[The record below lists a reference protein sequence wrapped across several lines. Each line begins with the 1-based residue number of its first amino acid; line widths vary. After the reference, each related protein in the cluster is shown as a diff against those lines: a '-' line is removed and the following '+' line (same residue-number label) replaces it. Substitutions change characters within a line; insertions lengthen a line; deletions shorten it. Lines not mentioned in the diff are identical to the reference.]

1 MLTLNTLKIQDE
13 KTSKRSKD
21 SNGFLIIKDNPIAKA
36 GVFDYLLSELKQDIE
51 PKDDK
56 VVKVYRPFS
65 ELIRVKDSF
74 ANKPIKMNHHW
85 VGDECETADGAIG
98 SNITI
103 DEANEYLRAD
113 LIIYNPKLI
122 EAIETN
128 ELVELSP
135 AYTGKEIAENGRY
148 NGKAYEYKQ
157 ELGEVNHLAVVEIG
171 RSGKDLKIY
180 DDKSRIGDF
189 MRFKDKF
196 MAKLSKF
203 IDSEMEA
210 KSDESESE
218 TQDSDTSAEIA
229 REIISIAN
237 KSDDEFAG
245 GIDEKIEAILTLAKK
260 LNEPLADE
268 TSEAEKVADESE
280 SEKQDSETE
289 AKQDEGE
296 SESQS
301 DKIDIDEV
309 AEAVAEVVEKV
320 TEQKL
325 KEFADSQKREAKK
338 ISDAYSEVKKA
349 LGGDFDSSNMSVN
362 EIYQFGY
369 EALSNSKLDKKLD
382 SKTAFLMALDSK
394 KQATHHK
401 TSDSES
407 ISSNILKLLKEKY

>member
-1 MLTLNTLKIQDE
+1 MLTLKIQDE

-74 ANKPIKMNHHW
+74 SNKPIKMFHHW
-85 VGDECETADGAIG
+85 VGDECDTADGAIG

-122 EAIETN
+122 EAIEKN

-148 NGKAYEYKQ
+148 NGEAYEFKQ

-180 DDKSRIGDF
+180 DDKSKLGAV
-189 MRFKDKF
+189 MKFKDMF

-210 KSDESESE
+210 QADEAQSEKA
-218 TQDSDTSAEIA
+218 DSDTSSEIA

-268 TSEAEKVADESE
+268 TSEAEKVADEAE

-296 SESQS
+296 SIAESE
-301 DKIDIDEV
+301 INIDEI

-325 KEFADSQKREAKK
+325 KEFADSQRKEAKK
-338 ISDAYSEVKKA
+338 ISDAYAEVKKA
-349 LGGDFDSSNMSVN
+349 LGSDFDSKNMGVD
-362 EIYQFGY
+362 EIYKFGY
-369 EALSNSKLDKKLD
+369 EALSKTTLDKKMD
-382 SKTAFLMALDSK
+382 SRTAFLLALDGK
-394 KQATHHK
+394 KAPSQKVA
-401 TSDSES
+401 DSGES
-407 ISSNILKLLKEKY
+407 FSSNILNILKNKY

>member
-56 VVKVYRPFS
+56 IVKVYRPFS

-74 ANKPIKMNHHW
+74 SNKPIKMFHHW
-85 VGDECETADGAIG
+85 VGDECETVDGAIG

-113 LIIYNPKLI
+113 LIVYNPKLI
-122 EAIETN
+122 EAIEKN

-148 NGKAYEYKQ
+148 NGEAYEYKQ

-180 DDKSRIGDF
+180 DSKSNIGAV
-189 MRFKDKF
+189 MKFKDMF
-196 MAKLSKF
+196 ITKLSKF

-210 KSDESESE
+210 KADEAESEKA
-218 TQDSDTSAEIA
+218 DSDTSAEIA
-229 REIISIAN
+229 REIITIAN

-245 GIDEKIEAILTLAKK
+245 GIDEKIETILTLAKK

-268 TSEAEKVADESE
+268 TSEAEQVADEAE
-280 SEKQDSETE
+280 TQDSEAE
-289 AKQDEGE
+289 AKADEGE
-296 SESQS
+296 SIAESE
-301 DKIDIDEV
+301 INIDEI

-325 KEFADSQKREAKK
+325 KEFADSQRREAKK
-338 ISDAYSEVKKA
+338 ISDAYAEVKKA
-349 LGGDFDSSNMSVN
+349 LGSDFDSKNMGVD
-362 EIYQFGY
+362 EIYKFGY
-369 EALSNSKLDKKLD
+369 EALSKSTLDKKMD
-382 SKTAFLMALDSK
+382 SRTAFLMALDSK
-394 KQATHHK
+394 KQTTHHK
-401 TSDSES
+401 TADSDSV
-407 ISSNILKLLKEKY
+407 SSNILKLLKEKY

>member
-1 MLTLNTLKIQDE
+1 MLTLRIQDE

-56 VVKVYRPFS
+56 IVKVYRPFS

-74 ANKPIKMNHHW
+74 SNKPIKMFHHW

-122 EAIETN
+122 EAIEKN

-135 AYTGKEIAENGRY
+135 AYTGKEIAENGRF
-148 NGKAYEYKQ
+148 NGEAYEFKQ

-180 DDKSRIGDF
+180 DSKSNIGAV
-189 MRFKDKF
+189 MKFKDMF
-196 MAKLSKF
+196 IAKLTKF

-210 KSDESESE
+210 QADEAESEKA
-218 TQDSDTSAEIA
+218 DSDTSAEIA

-268 TSEAEKVADESE
+268 ANEAEKVADEAE
-280 SEKQDSETE
+280 TQDSEAE
-289 AKQDEGE
+289 AQADEGE
-296 SESQS
+296 SIAESE
-301 DKIDIDEV
+301 INIDEI

-325 KEFADSQKREAKK
+325 KEFADSQRKEAKK
-338 ISDAYSEVKKA
+338 ISDAYAEVKKA
-349 LGGDFDSSNMSVN
+349 LGSDFDSKNMSVD
-362 EIYQFGY
+362 EIYKFGY
-369 EALSNSKLDKKLD
+369 EALSKSTLDKKMD
-382 SKTAFLMALDSK
+382 SKTAFLLALDGK
-394 KQATHHK
+394 KAPSQKVA
-401 TSDSES
+401 DSGES
-407 ISSNILKLLKEKY
+407 LSSNILNILKNKY

>member
-13 KTSKRSKD
+13 KSSKRSKD

-51 PKDDK
+51 QKDDK

-65 ELIRVKDSF
+65 ELERIKDSF
-74 ANKPIKMNHHW
+74 ANKPIKMYHHW

-122 EAIETN
+122 EAIEKN

-148 NGKAYEYKQ
+148 NGEAYEYKQ

-180 DDKSRIGDF
+180 DSKSNIGAV
-189 MRFKDKF
+189 MKFKDMF
-196 MAKLSKF
+196 ITKLSKF

-210 KSDESESE
+210 KADESESE
-218 TQDSDTSAEIA
+218 KADSNTSAEIA

-268 TSEAEKVADESE
+268 TSEAEKVADEAE
-280 SEKQDSETE
+280 SETQDSE
-289 AKQDEGE
+289 AKADEGE
-296 SESQS
+296 SIAESE
-301 DKIDIDEV
+301 INIDEI

-325 KEFADSQKREAKK
+325 KEFADSQRREAKK
-338 ISDAYSEVKKA
+338 ISDAYAEVKKA
-349 LGGDFDSSNMSVN
+349 LGSDFDSKNMGVD
-362 EIYQFGY
+362 EIYKFGY
-369 EALSNSKLDKKLD
+369 EALSKSTLDKKMD
-382 SKTAFLMALDSK
+382 SRTAFLLALDGK
-394 KQATHHK
+394 KAPSQKMA
-401 TSDSES
+401 DSGES
-407 ISSNILKLLKEKY
+407 LSSNILNILKNKY

>member
-1 MLTLNTLKIQDE
+1 MLTLRIQDE

-74 ANKPIKMNHHW
+74 SNKPIKMHHHW

-122 EAIETN
+122 EAIEKN

-148 NGKAYEYKQ
+148 NGEAYEYKQ

-180 DDKSRIGDF
+180 DSKSNIGAV
-189 MRFKDKF
+189 MKFKDMF
-196 MAKLSKF
+196 IAKLSKF

-210 KSDESESE
+210 KADEAESE
-218 TQDSDTSAEIA
+218 TQDSDTSSEIA

-260 LNEPLADE
+260 LNEPLVDE
-268 TSEAEKVADESE
+268 TSEAEKVADEAE
-280 SEKQDSETE
+280 SETQDSEME
-289 AKQDEGE
+289 AKADEGE
-296 SESQS
+296 SIAESE
-301 DKIDIDEV
+301 INIDEI

-325 KEFADSQKREAKK
+325 KEFADSQRKEAKK
-338 ISDAYSEVKKA
+338 ISDAYAEVKKA
-349 LGGDFDSSNMSVN
+349 LGSDFDSKNMGVD
-362 EIYQFGY
+362 EIYKFGY
-369 EALSNSKLDKKLD
+369 EALSKSTLDKKMD
-382 SKTAFLMALDSK
+382 SRTAFLLALDGK
-394 KQATHHK
+394 KAPTK
-401 TSDSES
+401 VADSGES
-407 ISSNILKLLKEKY
+407 LSSNILNILKNKY

>member
-1 MLTLNTLKIQDE
+1 MLTLRIQDE

-65 ELIRVKDSF
+65 ELIRIKDSF

-148 NGKAYEYKQ
+148 NGEAYEYKQ

-180 DDKSRIGDF
+180 DDKSKLGAV
-189 MRFKDKF
+189 MKFKDMF
-196 MAKLSKF
+196 IAKLSKF

-210 KSDESESE
+210 KADESESE
-218 TQDSDTSAEIA
+218 TQDSDTSSEIA

-268 TSEAEKVADESE
+268 TTEAEKVADEAE

-296 SESQS
+296 SIAESE
-301 DKIDIDEV
+301 INIDEV

-349 LGGDFDSSNMSVN
+349 LGGDFDSSNMSVA

-407 ISSNILKLLKEKY
+407 ISSNILKLLQRY

>member
-1 MLTLNTLKIQDE
+1 MLTLRIQDE

-51 PKDDK
+51 PKADK

-74 ANKPIKMNHHW
+74 ANKPIKMRHSW
-85 VGDECETADGAIG
+85 VGDESETADGAIG

-148 NGKAYEYKQ
+148 NGEAYEFKQ

-180 DDKSRIGDF
+180 DSKSNIGAV
-189 MRFKDKF
+189 MKFKDMF
-196 MAKLSKF
+196 IAKLSKF
-203 IDSEMEA
+203 IDSEIEA
-210 KSDESESE
+210 KADEAESEKA
-218 TQDSDTSAEIA
+218 DSDTSSEIA
-229 REIISIAN
+229 REIITIAN

-268 TSEAEKVADESE
+268 TSEAEKVADEAETQE
-280 SEKQDSETE
+280 SE

-296 SESQS
+296 SIAESE
-301 DKIDIDEV
+301 INIDEI

-325 KEFADSQKREAKK
+325 KEFADSQRKEAKK
-338 ISDAYSEVKKA
+338 ISDAYAEVKKA
-349 LGGDFDSSNMSVN
+349 LGSDFDSKNMGVD
-362 EIYQFGY
+362 EIYKFGY
-369 EALSNSKLDKKLD
+369 EALSKTTLDKKMD
-382 SKTAFLMALDSK
+382 SRTAFLLALDGK
-394 KQATHHK
+394 KAPSQKVA
-401 TSDSES
+401 DSGES
-407 ISSNILKLLKEKY
+407 LSSNILNILKNKY

>member
-1 MLTLNTLKIQDE
+1 MLTLKIQDE

-21 SNGFLIIKDNPIAKA
+21 ANGFLIVKDNPIAKA

-74 ANKPIKMNHHW
+74 SNKPIKMNHHW

-148 NGKAYEYKQ
+148 NGEAYEFKQ

-180 DDKSRIGDF
+180 DDKSKLGAV
-189 MRFKDKF
+189 MKFKDMF
-196 MAKLSKF
+196 IAKLSKF

-210 KSDESESE
+210 KADEAESE

-229 REIISIAN
+229 REIITIAN
-237 KSDDEFAG
+237 KSDDDFAG

-268 TSEAEKVADESE
+268 TSEAEKVADEAE

-296 SESQS
+296 SIAESE
-301 DKIDIDEV
+301 INIDEI

-325 KEFADSQKREAKK
+325 KEFADSQRKEAKK

-349 LGGDFDSSNMSVN
+349 LGSDFDSKNMGVD
-362 EIYQFGY
+362 EIYKFGY
-369 EALSNSKLDKKLD
+369 EALSKTTLDKKMD
-382 SKTAFLMALDSK
+382 AKTAFLLALDGK
-394 KQATHHK
+394 KAPTQKVA
-401 TSDSES
+401 DSGENF
-407 ISSNILKLLKEKY
+407 SSNILNILNNKY

>member
-1 MLTLNTLKIQDE
+1 MLTLRIQDE

-65 ELIRVKDSF
+65 ELIRIKESF

-148 NGKAYEYKQ
+148 NGEAYEYKQ

-180 DDKSRIGDF
+180 DDKSKLGAV
-189 MRFKDKF
+189 MKFKDMF
-196 MAKLSKF
+196 IAKLTKF

-210 KSDESESE
+210 KADEAESE

-229 REIISIAN
+229 REIITIAN

-268 TSEAEKVADESE
+268 TSEAKKVADEAE
-280 SEKQDSETE
+280 SETQDSETE

-296 SESQS
+296 SIAESE
-301 DKIDIDEV
+301 INIDEI
-309 AEAVAEVVEKV
+309 AKALAEVVEKV

-325 KEFADSQKREAKK
+325 KEFADSQRKEAKK
-338 ISDAYSEVKKA
+338 IADAYSEVKKA
-349 LGGDFDSSNMSVN
+349 LGSDFDSKNMGVD
-362 EIYQFGY
+362 EIYKFGY
-369 EALSNSKLDKKLD
+369 EALSKSTLDKKMD
-382 SKTAFLMALDSK
+382 SRTAFLLALDGK
-394 KQATHHK
+394 KAPSQKMA
-401 TSDSES
+401 DSGENF
-407 ISSNILKLLKEKY
+407 SSNILNILNNKY

>member
-56 VVKVYRPFS
+56 IVKVYRPFS

-74 ANKPIKMNHHW
+74 SNKPIKMFHHW
-85 VGDECETADGAIG
+85 VGDECETVDGAIG

-122 EAIETN
+122 EAIEKN

-148 NGKAYEYKQ
+148 NGEAYEFKQ

-180 DDKSRIGDF
+180 DSKSNIGAV
-189 MRFKDKF
+189 MKFKDMF
-196 MAKLSKF
+196 IAKLSKF

-210 KSDESESE
+210 KADEGESEKA
-218 TQDSDTSAEIA
+218 DSDTSAEIA
-229 REIISIAN
+229 REIITIAN

-268 TSEAEKVADESE
+268 TSEAEKVADEAE
-280 SEKQDSETE
+280 TQDSEAE
-289 AKQDEGE
+289 AKADEGE
-296 SESQS
+296 SIAESE
-301 DKIDIDEV
+301 INIDEI

-325 KEFADSQKREAKK
+325 KEFADSQRKEAKK

-349 LGGDFDSSNMSVN
+349 LGSDFDSKNMSVD
-362 EIYQFGY
+362 EIYKFGY
-369 EALSNSKLDKKLD
+369 EALSKSTLDKKMD
-382 SKTAFLMALDSK
+382 SRTAFLLALDGK
-394 KQATHHK
+394 KAPSQKLA
-401 TSDSES
+401 DSGES
-407 ISSNILKLLKEKY
+407 LSSNILNILKNKY

>member
-1 MLTLNTLKIQDE
+1 MLTLRIQDE

-74 ANKPIKMNHHW
+74 SNKPIKMYHHW
-85 VGDECETADGAIG
+85 VGDECETVDGAIG

-113 LIIYNPKLI
+113 LIVYNPKLI
-122 EAIETN
+122 EAIEKN

-148 NGKAYEYKQ
+148 NGEAYEYKQ

-180 DDKSRIGDF
+180 DSKSNIGAV
-189 MRFKDKF
+189 MKFKDMF
-196 MAKLSKF
+196 IAKLSKF

-210 KSDESESE
+210 KADEAESEKA
-218 TQDSDTSAEIA
+218 DSDTSAEIA
-229 REIISIAN
+229 REIITIAN

-268 TSEAEKVADESE
+268 TSEAEKVADEAE
-280 SEKQDSETE
+280 TQDSEAE
-289 AKQDEGE
+289 AKADEGE
-296 SESQS
+296 SIAESE
-301 DKIDIDEV
+301 INIDEI

-325 KEFADSQKREAKK
+325 KEFADSQRKEAKK

-349 LGGDFDSSNMSVN
+349 LGSDFDSKNMSVD
-362 EIYQFGY
+362 EIYKFGY
-369 EALSNSKLDKKLD
+369 EALSKSTLDKKMD
-382 SKTAFLMALDSK
+382 SKTAFLLALDGK
-394 KQATHHK
+394 KAPSQKLA
-401 TSDSES
+401 DSGES
-407 ISSNILKLLKEKY
+407 LSSNILNILKNKY

>member
-56 VVKVYRPFS
+56 IVKVYRPFS

-74 ANKPIKMNHHW
+74 SNKPIKMFHHW
-85 VGDECETADGAIG
+85 VGDECETVDGAIG

-122 EAIETN
+122 EKIEN
-128 ELVELSP
+128 GELIELSP
-135 AYTGKEIAENGRY
+135 AYTGEEIDEQGRFNGE
-148 NGKAYEYKQ
+148 AYQFKQ
-157 ELGEVNHLAVVEIG
+157 KLGEVNHLAVVETG

-180 DDKSRIGDF
+180 DSKSNIGAV
-189 MRFKDKF
+189 MKFKDMF
-196 MAKLSKF
+196 IAKLTKF

-210 KSDESESE
+210 QADEAESEKA
-218 TQDSDTSAEIA
+218 DSDTSAEIV
-229 REIISIAN
+229 REIITIAN

-245 GIDEKIEAILTLAKK
+245 GIDEKIETILTLAKK

-268 TSEAEKVADESE
+268 TSEAEKVADEAE
-280 SEKQDSETE
+280 TQDSEME
-289 AKQDEGE
+289 AQADEGE
-296 SESQS
+296 SIAESE
-301 DKIDIDEV
+301 INIDEI

-325 KEFADSQKREAKK
+325 KEFADSQRKEAKK

-349 LGGDFDSSNMSVN
+349 LGSDFDSKNMSVD
-362 EIYQFGY
+362 EIYKFGY
-369 EALSNSKLDKKLD
+369 EALSKSTLDKKMD
-382 SKTAFLMALDSK
+382 SKTAFLLAIDGKKAPSQKLADSG
-394 KQATHHK
+394 
-401 TSDSES
+401 ES
-407 ISSNILKLLKEKY
+407 LSSNILNILKNKY

>member
-1 MLTLNTLKIQDE
+1 MLALRIQDE

-56 VVKVYRPFS
+56 IVKVYRPFS

-74 ANKPIKMNHHW
+74 SNKPIKMFHHW

-122 EAIETN
+122 EAIEKN

-135 AYTGKEIAENGRY
+135 AYTGKEIAENGRF
-148 NGKAYEYKQ
+148 NGEAYEFKQ
-157 ELGEVNHLAVVEIG
+157 KLGEVNHLAVVEIG

-180 DDKSRIGDF
+180 DSKSNIGAV
-189 MRFKDKF
+189 MKFKDMF
-196 MAKLSKF
+196 IAKLTKF

-210 KSDESESE
+210 QADEAESEKA
-218 TQDSDTSAEIA
+218 DSDTSAEIA

-268 TSEAEKVADESE
+268 ANEAEKVADEAE
-280 SEKQDSETE
+280 TQDSEAE
-289 AKQDEGE
+289 AKADEGE
-296 SESQS
+296 SIAESE
-301 DKIDIDEV
+301 INIDEI

-325 KEFADSQKREAKK
+325 KEFADSQRKEAKK
-338 ISDAYSEVKKA
+338 ISDAYAEVKKA
-349 LGGDFDSSNMSVN
+349 LGSDFDSKNMGVD
-362 EIYQFGY
+362 EIYKFGY
-369 EALSNSKLDKKLD
+369 EALSKSTLDKKMD
-382 SKTAFLMALDSK
+382 SKTAFLLALDGK
-394 KQATHHK
+394 KAPSQK
-401 TSDSES
+401 VPDSSES
-407 ISSNILKLLKEKY
+407 LSSNILNILKNKY

>member
-21 SNGFLIIKDNPIAKA
+21 ANGFLIIKDNPIAKA

-56 VVKVYRPFS
+56 VVKVYRRFS

-74 ANKPIKMNHHW
+74 SNKPIKMYHHW

-103 DEANEYLRAD
+103 DENNEYLRAD

-122 EAIETN
+122 EKIEN
-128 ELVELSP
+128 GELIELSP
-135 AYTGKEIAENGRY
+135 AYTGEEIDEQGRFNGE
-148 NGKAYEYKQ
+148 AYEFKQ
-157 ELGEVNHLAVVEIG
+157 KLGEVNHLAVVEIG

-180 DDKSRIGDF
+180 DSKSNIGAV
-189 MRFKDKF
+189 MKFKDMF
-196 MAKLSKF
+196 IAKLSKF

-210 KSDESESE
+210 KADESESE
-218 TQDSDTSAEIA
+218 KADSDTSAEIA

-268 TSEAEKVADESE
+268 TSEAEKVADEAE
-280 SEKQDSETE
+280 SETQDSEAE

-296 SESQS
+296 SIAESE
-301 DKIDIDEV
+301 INIDEI

-325 KEFADSQKREAKK
+325 KEFADSQKKEAKK
-338 ISDAYSEVKKA
+338 ISDAYAEVKKA
-349 LGGDFDSSNMSVN
+349 LGSDFDSKNMGVDD
-362 EIYQFGY
+362 IYKFGY
-369 EALSNSKLDKKLD
+369 EALSKTTLDKKMD
-382 SKTAFLMALDSK
+382 SRTAFLLALDGK
-394 KQATHHK
+394 KAPSQKMA
-401 TSDSES
+401 DSGES
-407 ISSNILKLLKEKY
+407 LSSNILNILKNKY

>member
-56 VVKVYRPFS
+56 IVKVYRPFS

-74 ANKPIKMNHHW
+74 SNKPIKMYHHW
-85 VGDECETADGAIG
+85 VGDECETVDGAIG

-122 EAIETN
+122 EAIEKN

-148 NGKAYEYKQ
+148 NGEAYEYKQ
-157 ELGEVNHLAVVEIG
+157 ELGEVNHLAVVETG

-180 DDKSRIGDF
+180 DSKSNIGAV
-189 MRFKDKF
+189 MKFKDMF
-196 MAKLSKF
+196 IAKLSKF

-210 KSDESESE
+210 KADEAESEKA
-218 TQDSDTSAEIA
+218 DSDTSAEIA
-229 REIISIAN
+229 REIITIAN

-268 TSEAEKVADESE
+268 TSEAEKVADEAE
-280 SEKQDSETE
+280 TQDSEAE
-289 AKQDEGE
+289 AKADEGE
-296 SESQS
+296 SIAESE
-301 DKIDIDEV
+301 INIDEI

-325 KEFADSQKREAKK
+325 KEFADSQRKEAKK

-349 LGGDFDSSNMSVN
+349 LGSDFDSKNMSVD
-362 EIYQFGY
+362 EIYKFGY
-369 EALSNSKLDKKLD
+369 EALSKSTLDKKMD
-382 SKTAFLMALDSK
+382 SKTAFLLALDGK
-394 KQATHHK
+394 KAPSQKLA
-401 TSDSES
+401 DSGES
-407 ISSNILKLLKEKY
+407 LSSNILNILKNKY

>member
-1 MLTLNTLKIQDE
+1 MLTLRIQDE

-56 VVKVYRPFS
+56 IVKVYRPFS

-74 ANKPIKMNHHW
+74 SNKPIKMFHHW

-122 EAIETN
+122 EAIEKN

-135 AYTGKEIAENGRY
+135 AYTGKEIAENGRF
-148 NGKAYEYKQ
+148 NGEAYEFKQ

-180 DDKSRIGDF
+180 DSKSNIGAV
-189 MRFKDKF
+189 MKFKDMF
-196 MAKLSKF
+196 IAKLTKF

-210 KSDESESE
+210 QADEAESEKA
-218 TQDSDTSAEIA
+218 DSDTSAEIA

-268 TSEAEKVADESE
+268 DSEAEKVADEAE
-280 SEKQDSETE
+280 TQDSEAE
-289 AKQDEGE
+289 AKADEGE
-296 SESQS
+296 SIAESE
-301 DKIDIDEV
+301 INIDEN
-309 AEAVAEVVEKV
+309 AEADAEVEEKV

-325 KEFADSQKREAKK
+325 KEFADSQRKEAKK

-349 LGGDFDSSNMSVN
+349 LGSDFDSKNMGVD
-362 EIYQFGY
+362 EIYKFGY
-369 EALSNSKLDKKLD
+369 EALSKSTLDKKMD
-382 SKTAFLMALDSK
+382 SRTAFLLALDGK
-394 KQATHHK
+394 KAPSQKVAD
-401 TSDSES
+401 SSES
-407 ISSNILKLLKEKY
+407 LSSNILNILKNKY

>member
-1 MLTLNTLKIQDE
+1 MLTLRIQDE

-21 SNGFLIIKDNPIAKA
+21 SNGFLIVKDNPIAKA

-74 ANKPIKMNHHW
+74 SNKPIKMNHHW

-148 NGKAYEYKQ
+148 NGEAYEFKQ

-180 DDKSRIGDF
+180 DDKSKLGAV
-189 MRFKDKF
+189 MKFKDMF
-196 MAKLSKF
+196 IAKLTKF

-210 KSDESESE
+210 QAEAESE

-268 TSEAEKVADESE
+268 TSEAEKVADEAE

-296 SESQS
+296 SIAESE
-301 DKIDIDEV
+301 INIDEI

-325 KEFADSQKREAKK
+325 KEFADSQRKEAKK
-338 ISDAYSEVKKA
+338 IADAYSEVKKA
-349 LGGDFDSSNMSVN
+349 LGSDFDSKNMSVD
-362 EIYQFGY
+362 EIYKFGY
-369 EALSNSKLDKKLD
+369 EALSKTTLDKKMD
-382 SKTAFLMALDSK
+382 SRTAFLLALDGK
-394 KQATHHK
+394 KAPTQKMA
-401 TSDSES
+401 DSGES
-407 ISSNILKLLKEKY
+407 LSSNILNILKNKY

>member
-1 MLTLNTLKIQDE
+1 MLTLRIQDE

-51 PKDDK
+51 PKDDR

-65 ELIRVKDSF
+65 ELVRVKDSF
-74 ANKPIKMNHHW
+74 SNKPIKMFHHW

-148 NGKAYEYKQ
+148 NGEAYEFKQ

-180 DDKSRIGDF
+180 DDKSKLGAV
-189 MRFKDKF
+189 MKFKDMF
-196 MAKLSKF
+196 IAKLSKF

-210 KSDESESE
+210 KADEAESEKA
-218 TQDSDTSAEIA
+218 DSDTSAEIA
-229 REIISIAN
+229 REIITIAN
-237 KSDDEFAG
+237 KSDDDFAG

-268 TSEAEKVADESE
+268 TSEAEKVADEAE
-280 SEKQDSETE
+280 NEKQDSEAE
-289 AKQDEGE
+289 AKQDE
-296 SESQS
+296 SEVES
-301 DKIDIDEV
+301 DKIDIDEI

-325 KEFADSQKREAKK
+325 KEFADSQRKEAKK
-338 ISDAYSEVKKA
+338 IADAYSEVKKA
-349 LGGDFDSSNMSVN
+349 LGSDFDSKNMSVD
-362 EIYQFGY
+362 EIYKFGY
-369 EALSNSKLDKKLD
+369 EALSKTTLDKKMD
-382 SKTAFLMALDSK
+382 SRTAFLLALDGK
-394 KQATHHK
+394 KAPTQKVA
-401 TSDSES
+401 DSGENF
-407 ISSNILKLLKEKY
+407 SSNILNILNNKY

>member
-1 MLTLNTLKIQDE
+1 MLTLRIQDE

-56 VVKVYRPFS
+56 IVKVYRPFS

-74 ANKPIKMNHHW
+74 SNKPIKMFHHW

-122 EAIETN
+122 EAIEKN

-135 AYTGKEIAENGRY
+135 AYTGKEIAENGRF
-148 NGKAYEYKQ
+148 NGEAYEFKQ

-180 DDKSRIGDF
+180 DSKSNIGAV
-189 MRFKDKF
+189 MKFKDMF
-196 MAKLSKF
+196 IAKLTKF

-210 KSDESESE
+210 QADEAESEKA
-218 TQDSDTSAEIA
+218 DSDTSAEIA

-268 TSEAEKVADESE
+268 ANEAEKVADEAE
-280 SEKQDSETE
+280 TQDSEAE
-289 AKQDEGE
+289 AKADEGE
-296 SESQS
+296 SIAESE
-301 DKIDIDEV
+301 INIDEI

-325 KEFADSQKREAKK
+325 KEFADSQRKEAKK
-338 ISDAYSEVKKA
+338 ISDAYAEVKKA
-349 LGGDFDSSNMSVN
+349 LGSDFDSKNMGVD
-362 EIYQFGY
+362 EIYKFGY
-369 EALSNSKLDKKLD
+369 EALSKSTLDKKMD
-382 SKTAFLMALDSK
+382 SKTAFLLALDGK
-394 KQATHHK
+394 KAPSQKVA
-401 TSDSES
+401 DSGES
-407 ISSNILKLLKEKY
+407 LSSNILNILKNKY

>member
-1 MLTLNTLKIQDE
+1 MLTLNTLRIQDE

-56 VVKVYRPFS
+56 IVKVYRPFS

-74 ANKPIKMNHHW
+74 SNKPIKMFHHW

-122 EAIETN
+122 EAIEKN

-135 AYTGKEIAENGRY
+135 AYTGKEIAENGRF
-148 NGKAYEYKQ
+148 NGEAYEFKQ

-180 DDKSRIGDF
+180 DSKSNIGAV
-189 MRFKDKF
+189 MKFKDMF
-196 MAKLSKF
+196 IAKLTKF

-210 KSDESESE
+210 QADEAESEKA
-218 TQDSDTSAEIA
+218 DSDTSAEIA

-268 TSEAEKVADESE
+268 ANEAEKVADEAE
-280 SEKQDSETE
+280 TQDSEAE
-289 AKQDEGE
+289 AKADEGE
-296 SESQS
+296 SIAESE
-301 DKIDIDEV
+301 INIDEI

-325 KEFADSQKREAKK
+325 KEFADSQRKEAKK
-338 ISDAYSEVKKA
+338 ISDAYAEVKKA
-349 LGGDFDSSNMSVN
+349 LGSDFDSKNMSVD
-362 EIYQFGY
+362 EIYKFGY
-369 EALSNSKLDKKLD
+369 EALSKSTLDKKMD
-382 SKTAFLMALDSK
+382 SKTAFLLALDGK
-394 KQATHHK
+394 KAPSQKVA
-401 TSDSES
+401 DSGES
-407 ISSNILKLLKEKY
+407 LSSNILNILKNKY

>member
-1 MLTLNTLKIQDE
+1 MLALRIQDE

-74 ANKPIKMNHHW
+74 SNKPIKMFHHW

-122 EAIETN
+122 EAIEKN
-128 ELVELSP
+128 ELIELSP
-135 AYTGKEIAENGRY
+135 AYTGEEIDEQGRFNGE
-148 NGKAYEYKQ
+148 AYEFKQ
-157 ELGEVNHLAVVEIG
+157 KLGEVNHLAVVEIG

-180 DDKSRIGDF
+180 DDKSNIGAV
-189 MRFKDKF
+189 MKFKDMF
-196 MAKLSKF
+196 IAKLSKF

-210 KSDESESE
+210 KADEAESEKA
-218 TQDSDTSAEIA
+218 DSDTSAEIA
-229 REIISIAN
+229 REIITIAN

-268 TSEAEKVADESE
+268 TSEAEKVADEAE
-280 SEKQDSETE
+280 TQDSEAE
-289 AKQDEGE
+289 AKADEGE
-296 SESQS
+296 SIAESE
-301 DKIDIDEV
+301 INIDEI

-325 KEFADSQKREAKK
+325 KEFADSQRKEAKK

-349 LGGDFDSSNMSVN
+349 LGSDFDSKNMSVD
-362 EIYQFGY
+362 EIYKFGY
-369 EALSNSKLDKKLD
+369 EALSKSTLDKKMD
-382 SKTAFLMALDSK
+382 SRTAFLLALDGK
-394 KQATHHK
+394 KAPSQKLA
-401 TSDSES
+401 DSGES
-407 ISSNILKLLKEKY
+407 LSSNILNILKNKY

>member
-1 MLTLNTLKIQDE
+1 MLTLRIQDE

-56 VVKVYRPFS
+56 VIKVYRPFS

-74 ANKPIKMNHHW
+74 SNKPIKMHHHW

-122 EAIETN
+122 EAIEKN

-148 NGKAYEYKQ
+148 NGEAYEYKQ

-180 DDKSRIGDF
+180 DSKSNIGAV
-189 MRFKDKF
+189 MKFKDMF
-196 MAKLSKF
+196 IAKLSKF

-210 KSDESESE
+210 KADEAESE

-268 TSEAEKVADESE
+268 TSEAEKVADEAE
-280 SEKQDSETE
+280 SETQDSEME
-289 AKQDEGE
+289 AKADEAE
-296 SESQS
+296 SE
-301 DKIDIDEV
+301 INIDEI

-325 KEFADSQKREAKK
+325 KEFADSQRKEAKK
-338 ISDAYSEVKKA
+338 ISDAYAEVKKA
-349 LGGDFDSSNMSVN
+349 LGSDFDSKNMGVD
-362 EIYQFGY
+362 EIYKFGY
-369 EALSNSKLDKKLD
+369 EALSKSTLDKKMD
-382 SKTAFLMALDSK
+382 SRTAFLLALDGK
-394 KQATHHK
+394 KAPTK
-401 TSDSES
+401 VADSGES
-407 ISSNILKLLKEKY
+407 LSSNILNILKNKY

>member
-1 MLTLNTLKIQDE
+1 MLTLRIQDE

-56 VVKVYRPFS
+56 IVKVYRPFS

-74 ANKPIKMNHHW
+74 SNKPIKMFHHW

-122 EAIETN
+122 EAIEKN

-135 AYTGKEIAENGRY
+135 AYTGKEIAENGRF
-148 NGKAYEYKQ
+148 NGEAYEFKQ

-180 DDKSRIGDF
+180 DSKSNIGAV
-189 MRFKDKF
+189 MKFKDMF
-196 MAKLSKF
+196 IAKLTKF

-210 KSDESESE
+210 QADEAESEKA
-218 TQDSDTSAEIA
+218 DSDTSAEIA

-268 TSEAEKVADESE
+268 ANEAEKVADEAE
-280 SEKQDSETE
+280 TQDSEAE
-289 AKQDEGE
+289 AKADEGE
-296 SESQS
+296 SIAESE
-301 DKIDIDEV
+301 INIDEI

-325 KEFADSQKREAKK
+325 KEFADSQRKEAKK
-338 ISDAYSEVKKA
+338 ISDAYAEVKKA
-349 LGGDFDSSNMSVN
+349 LGSDFDSKNMGVD
-362 EIYQFGY
+362 EIYKFGY
-369 EALSNSKLDKKLD
+369 EALSKSTLDKKMD
-382 SKTAFLMALDSK
+382 SKTAFLLALDGK
-394 KQATHHK
+394 KAPSQKVAD
-401 TSDSES
+401 SSES
-407 ISSNILKLLKEKY
+407 LSSNILNILKNKY

>member
-1 MLTLNTLKIQDE
+1 MLTLNTLRIQDE
-13 KTSKRSKD
+13 KSSKRSKD

-74 ANKPIKMNHHW
+74 SNKPIKMYHHW

-122 EAIETN
+122 EAIEKN

-148 NGKAYEYKQ
+148 NGEAYEYKQ

-180 DDKSRIGDF
+180 DDKSNIGAV
-189 MRFKDKF
+189 MKFKDMF
-196 MAKLSKF
+196 IAKLSKF

-210 KSDESESE
+210 KADESESE
-218 TQDSDTSAEIA
+218 TQDSDTSSEIA
-229 REIISIAN
+229 REIITIAN
-237 KSDDEFAG
+237 KSDNEFAG

-268 TSEAEKVADESE
+268 TSEAEKVADEE
-280 SEKQDSETE
+280 AEKEDSEAE

-296 SESQS
+296 SIAESE
-301 DKIDIDEV
+301 INIDEI

-325 KEFADSQKREAKK
+325 KEFADSQKKEAKK

-349 LGGDFDSSNMSVN
+349 LGSDFDSKNMGVDD
-362 EIYQFGY
+362 IYQFGY
-369 EALSNSKLDKKLD
+369 EALSKTTLDKKMD
-382 SKTAFLMALDSK
+382 AKTAFLLALDGK
-394 KQATHHK
+394 KAPSQKVA
-401 TSDSES
+401 DSGES
-407 ISSNILKLLKEKY
+407 LSSNILNILKNKY

>member
-1 MLTLNTLKIQDE
+1 MLTLNTLRIQDE
-13 KTSKRSKD
+13 KSSKRSKD
-21 SNGFLIIKDNPIAKA
+21 ANGFLIIKDNPIAKA
-36 GVFDYLLSELKQDIE
+36 GVFDYLLSELKADIDA
-51 PKDDK
+51 KDDK

-65 ELIRVKDSF
+65 ELIRIKDSF

-103 DEANEYLRAD
+103 DENNEYLRAD

-148 NGKAYEYKQ
+148 NGEAYEYKQ

-189 MRFKDKF
+189 MRFKDRLMERF
-196 MAKLSKF
+196 SKF
-203 IDSEMEA
+203 LDSEIDAKADEA
-210 KSDESESE
+210 ESEKA
-218 TQDSDTSAEIA
+218 DSDTSAEIA
-229 REIISIAN
+229 REIITIAN

-268 TSEAEKVADESE
+268 TSEAEKVADEAE
-280 SEKQDSETE
+280 SEKADSEAE
-289 AKQDEGE
+289 AKQDE

-349 LGGDFDSSNMSVN
+349 LGGDFDSSNMNVA

-407 ISSNILKLLKEKY
+407 ISSSIMKILKEKY

>member
-1 MLTLNTLKIQDE
+1 MLTLRIQDE

-65 ELIRVKDSF
+65 ELIRIKDSF

-148 NGKAYEYKQ
+148 NGEAYEFKQ

-180 DDKSRIGDF
+180 DDKSKLGAV
-189 MRFKDKF
+189 MKFKDMF
-196 MAKLSKF
+196 IAKLSKF

-210 KSDESESE
+210 KADEAESEKA
-218 TQDSDTSAEIA
+218 DSDTSAEIA
-229 REIISIAN
+229 REIITIAN

-268 TSEAEKVADESE
+268 TSEAEKVADEAE
-280 SEKQDSETE
+280 SEKQDSEAE
-289 AKQDEGE
+289 AKQDE
-296 SESQS
+296 SEVES
-301 DKIDIDEV
+301 DKIDIDEI

-325 KEFADSQKREAKK
+325 KEFADSQRKEAKK

-349 LGGDFDSSNMSVN
+349 LGADFDSKNMSVD
-362 EIYQFGY
+362 EIYKFGY
-369 EALSNSKLDKKLD
+369 EALSKSTLDKKMD
-382 SKTAFLMALDSK
+382 SKTAFLLALDGK
-394 KQATHHK
+394 KAPTQKVA
-401 TSDSES
+401 DSGES
-407 ISSNILKLLKEKY
+407 FSSNILNILKNKY